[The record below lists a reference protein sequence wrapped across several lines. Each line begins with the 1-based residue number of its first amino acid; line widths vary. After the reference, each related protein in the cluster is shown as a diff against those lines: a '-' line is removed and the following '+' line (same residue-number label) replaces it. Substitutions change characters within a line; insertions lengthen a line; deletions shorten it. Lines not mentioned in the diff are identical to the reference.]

1 MAMPPPFWRR
11 LLVDI
16 TPLRE
21 SSAYRRAWTGQ
32 LVSFVGTQMT
42 MVALPVQVYQLTG
55 SAFAVGL
62 LGAVELLPVLTLGL
76 LGES

>member
-1 MAMPPPFWRR
+1 M
-11 LLVDI
+11 
-16 TPLRE
+16 
-21 SSAYRRAWTGQ
+21 
-32 LVSFVGTQMT
+32 SFVGTQMT

-76 LGES
+76 LGGAGWAYALAERATIAPPG